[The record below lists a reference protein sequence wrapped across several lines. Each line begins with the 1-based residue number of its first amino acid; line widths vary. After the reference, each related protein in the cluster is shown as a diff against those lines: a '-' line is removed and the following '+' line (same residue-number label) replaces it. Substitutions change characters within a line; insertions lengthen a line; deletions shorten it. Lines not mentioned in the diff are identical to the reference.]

1 MNEKIKIL
9 IVDDHQVNR
18 MTLKLSLKNE
28 GYEFFEATN
37 GLEAIQKATEV
48 NPDVIL
54 MDALM
59 PYMDGFEAT
68 KEIREIEEIRRVPIL
83 MITSL
88 DQKEDKIKALQYGV
102 NDFISKPFDKLE
114 LKARCKSYA
123 QISILNKKYTL
134 ANKNPIT
141 NLSNKMALLKDIEK
155 NSKNKELFIIKIDNF
170 NMNENFYGTKI
181 AQKLEIEF
189 VKTLHLNSHMIGH
202 YNTYH
207 ISTGRYAI
215 LVENDIALKKESVIK
230 FCTHFTEHVK
240 RTKYSYEEYHF
251 DVNITMSFAIGK
263 DALFE
268 DANAILMTAI
278 NEKRDFLLSYDSI
291 DAIKDNLKG
300 NLEMLKNIKMAL
312 KYDKIIPYFQPIHNI
327 KSNNINRYEALV
339 RMIDDEGNI
348 TLPGPYFLN
357 VAKKGKLY
365 SQVTKILFQKVVE
378 KIRKHQCEISV
389 NLSSIDIEDVAMSE
403 YLLSLLEKNSD
414 ITDKLIFELLEDKD
428 TQDYEYVN
436 SFISKARSYGVKI
449 AIDDFGSGYSNFIRI
464 IEFKPDI
471 IKIDGSLIENIEH
484 SDSSRKTVE
493 AIKIFADKIGAKTV
507 AEYVKNQEI
516 YFIIK
521 EIDIDYA
528 QGYYIGKPEPLL
540 ICEKELEISTC

>member
-1 MNEKIKIL
+1 MSEKIKIL

-18 MTLKLSLKNE
+18 MTLKLSLKDDE
-28 GYEFFEATN
+28 YEFFEATN

-68 KEIREIEEIRRVPIL
+68 KEIRDIEEIRRVPIL

-88 DQKEDKIKALQYGV
+88 DQKEDKIKALQFGV

-123 QISILNKKYTL
+123 QISTLNKKYTL
-134 ANKNPIT
+134 ASKNPIT

-155 NSKNKELFIIKIDNF
+155 DDNEKELFIIKIDNF
-170 NMNENFYGTKI
+170 NMNENFYGSKI
-181 AQKLEIEF
+181 TQHLEREF
-189 VKTLHLNSHMIGH
+189 VKTLHLNSHMIGN
-202 YNTYH
+202 YSIYH

-215 LVENDIALKKESVIK
+215 LVENKVALKKELVIK

-240 RTKYSYEEYHF
+240 RTKYSYEEYNF
-251 DVNITMSFAIGK
+251 DVNITMSFAK
-263 DALFE
+263 ANETLFE
-268 DANAILMTAI
+268 DANAILMSAMS
-278 NEKRDFLLSYDSI
+278 EKKDFLLSYDVI
-291 DAIKDNLKG
+291 ETIKDNLKS
-300 NLEMLKNIKMAL
+300 NLEMLKAIKMAL

-327 KSNNINRYEALV
+327 KNNNTNRYEALV
-339 RMIDDEGNI
+339 RMIDQDENI

-365 SQVTKILFQKVVE
+365 SQVTKILFQKVIE
-378 KIRKHQCEISV
+378 KIRTHKCEISV

-403 YLLSLLEKNSD
+403 YLLDLLENNRD

-428 TQDYEYVN
+428 TQNYEYVN
-436 SFISKARSYGVKI
+436 SFINRARSYGVKI

-484 SDSSRKTVE
+484 SKTSRQTVE

-507 AEYVKNQEI
+507 AEYVTNKEVYQI
-516 YFIIK
+516 VK
-521 EIDIDYA
+521 EIEIDYA
-528 QGYYIGKPEPLL
+528 QGYYIGKPEPKL
-540 ICEKELEISTC
+540 ICEKKLETTAC

>member
-18 MTLKLSLKNE
+18 MTLKLSLKDE

-59 PYMDGFEAT
+59 PYMSGFEAT
-68 KEIREIEEIRRVPIL
+68 KEIREIEEIRRIPIL

-88 DQKEDKIKALQYGV
+88 DQKEDKIKALQSGV
-102 NDFISKPFDKLE
+102 NDFISKPIDKLE

-123 QISILNKKYTL
+123 QISTLNKKYTL
-134 ANKNPIT
+134 ASKNPIT
-141 NLSNKMALLKDIEK
+141 NLSNKIALLKDIEK
-155 NSKNKELFIIKIDNF
+155 NSKEKELFIIKIDNF
-170 NMNENFYGTKI
+170 NMNENFYGTMI

-189 VKTLHLNSHMIGH
+189 VKTLHLNSHMIGN

-207 ISTGRYAI
+207 ISAGKYAI
-215 LVENDIALKKESVIK
+215 LVENKVALKKELVIK

-240 RTKYSYEEYHF
+240 RTKYSYEEYNF

-263 DALFE
+263 DVLFE
-268 DANAILMTAI
+268 DANAILMAAI
-278 NEKRDFLLSYDSI
+278 NEKRDFLLSYDAI
-291 DAIKDNLKG
+291 NTIKDNLKG
-300 NLEMLKNIKMAL
+300 NLEMLKKIKMAL
-312 KYDKIIPYFQPIHNI
+312 KHDKIMPYFQPIHNI
-327 KSNNINRYEALV
+327 KSNKINRYEALI
-339 RMIDDEGNI
+339 RMIDKDENI
-348 TLPGPYFLN
+348 TLPGPYFLD

-365 SQVTKILFQKVVE
+365 SQVTKILFRKVIN

-403 YLLSLLEKNSD
+403 YLLTLLEKNHD
-414 ITDKLIFELLEDKD
+414 VTDKLIFELLEDKD

-436 SFISKARSYGVKI
+436 NFITRARSYGVKI

-484 SDSSRKTVE
+484 SSTSRKTVE

-507 AEYVKNQEI
+507 AEYVKNEEI
-516 YFIIK
+516 YLIMK

-540 ICEKELEISTC
+540 VYEKELEAHPC